1 MKHWTTLNNMETE
14 IIRLNS
20 LTSVYKV
27 LSAGA
32 EESTPEDI
40 REALYYIE
48 GSLQDI
54 SFRLR
59 QEFDSLW
66 EDIREE
72 SFDEDEKKVKKQKKQ
87 NKENHA

>member
-1 MKHWTTLNNMETE
+1 MKHWTTLNNIENE

-20 LTSVYKV
+20 LTSLYRVFA
-27 LSAGA
+27 SGA

-48 GSLQDI
+48 GSLEDI
-54 SFRLR
+54 SARLR

-66 EDIREE
+66 EVIRDE
-72 SFDEDEKKVKKQKKQ
+72 SFAEDEKKVKKQKKQ
-87 NKENHA
+87 DKENHA

>member
-1 MKHWTTLNNMETE
+1 MKHWTTLNNIETE

-20 LTSVYKV
+20 LTSLYRV
-27 LSAGA
+27 LSSGA

-48 GSLQDI
+48 GSLEDI
-54 SFRLR
+54 SARLR

-66 EDIREE
+66 EVIRDE
-72 SFDEDEKKVKKQKKQ
+72 SFAEDEKKVKKQKKQ
-87 NKENHA
+87 DKENHA

>member
-20 LTSVYKV
+20 MASVYRV
-27 LSAGA
+27 LAAGA
-32 EESTPEDI
+32 EESTPDDLRESLYYLESSLEDI
-40 REALYYIE
+40 
-48 GSLQDI
+48 SN
-54 SFRLR
+54 SLR

-66 EDIREE
+66 EAVRNE

-87 NKENHA
+87 DKE